1 MSNARRMRSA
11 AMDETLDGYVQVPI
25 PESWEFWTGMYDA
38 GVETGIPLSA
48 DHLEW
53 EWLQDGDGC
62 YKVPAV
68 VAQPDPVAWLN
79 DRILYWTSTP

>member
-1 MSNARRMRSA
+1 MSIVEEVR
-11 AMDETLDGYVQVPI
+11 VPL
-25 PESWEFWTGMYDA
+25 A
-38 GVETGIPLSA
+38 A

-53 EWLQDGDGC
+53 EWLRDGDGC
-62 YKVPAV
+62 YKVP